1 MAVLMMGA
9 MSSII
14 PKLGELLKEEYNL
27 QTNVKDR
34 ISYLTRELEH
44 AQATLY
50 KVAEVPWDQLDKQ
63 VQIWARK
70 LREASYD
77 MEDVLDTFL
86 VRVKEPESTE
96 EKKSLRE
103 HLKKMTNFFK
113 KSKARRK
120 ISGDV
125 KNIMTHLNEMTEQ
138 CRRYKVE
145 AIGAR
150 TAMTSTVDPRLHAMY
165 TQVNML
171 VGMDKSSGELMPML
185 QTNTQ
190 QGDESSEKMK
200 IVSIVGVGG
209 LGKTTLAKVV
219 YEKMK
224 GDFDCTA
231 FVPVGRN
238 PDLKKILKD
247 ILMDLD
253 KQRYLKYS
261 TAALDERQLIDEFR
275 KFFLENKK
283 RYASTTQNSGS
294 LLAIL

>member
-1 MAVLMMGA
+1 
-9 MSSII
+9 
-14 PKLGELLKEEYNL
+14 
-27 QTNVKDR
+27 
-34 ISYLTRELEH
+34 
-44 AQATLY
+44 
-50 KVAEVPWDQLDKQ
+50 
-63 VQIWARK
+63 
-70 LREASYD
+70 
-77 MEDVLDTFL
+77 
-86 VRVKEPESTE
+86 
-96 EKKSLRE
+96 
-103 HLKKMTNFFK
+103 
-113 KSKARRK
+113 
-120 ISGDV
+120 
-125 KNIMTHLNEMTEQ
+125 
-138 CRRYKVE
+138 VE

-190 QGDESSEKMK
+190 QGDESSKKMK